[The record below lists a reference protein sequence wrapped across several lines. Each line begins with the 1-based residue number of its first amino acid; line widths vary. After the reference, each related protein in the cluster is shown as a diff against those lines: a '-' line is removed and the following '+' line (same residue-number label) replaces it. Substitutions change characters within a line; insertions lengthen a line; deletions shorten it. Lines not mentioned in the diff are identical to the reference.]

1 MKKAVVVLAAAL
13 LILSLGAA
21 SLAAPVAPKGITTTA
36 LTDFTA
42 LEDGEKDP
50 SGNEGDLSMVAYTV
64 AAFAGLGG
72 VAFARKRK

>member
-42 LEDGEKDP
+42 LEDGEKTYA
-50 SGNEGDLSMVAYTV
+50 DLGFWGVDANQKVTV
-64 AAFAGLGG
+64 SNGL
-72 VAFARKRK
+72 VDVYKRQFQP